1 MPIKYKIQHGH
12 TLFQINENII
22 PNKVK
27 LNKWIKLDKVHRI
40 LTKTQKEKILLIDD
54 YENLTVL
61 RRDYQ

>member
-1 MPIKYKIQHGH
+1 MSIKYKIQHGH

-22 PNKVK
+22 PDKVK
-27 LNKWIKLDKVHRI
+27 LNKWMKLDKVHRI
-40 LTKTQKEKILLIDD
+40 LTKTQKEKILLIGD